1 MGTERDRAV
10 FMSWECC
17 EIRLMI
23 EYELEGC

>member
-1 MGTERDRAV
+1 MGTERDRGV

-23 EYELEGC
+23 ESELERC